1 MKSLIFLFTLVLFIA
16 KIANSATKLDFRT
29 VDELSYRYYNE
40 QKWDSVI
47 MIGKKALKQDIDYY
61 YLRVRMG
68 ISYFE
73 KQEYFPA
80 ITHLKKARN
89 FNSGDPFVTDY
100 LYRSYLHSNQFEEA
114 QLIKAKIPKDTRE
127 TLDSKSGFVEQI
139 HFEGGYTLS
148 SDRSPNNLSDLMG
161 KDSIYGEQDLYG
173 NNIYSNLGLKLRISN
188 RVGFSLAYN
197 YLNFNKTK
205 YIQYGHFEDQRL
217 GIADSNWG
225 KNYLYSFPWVVHDTS
240 FHYKV
245 SQHEVHLGATVVL
258 PAGFKIMPSFH
269 FIHVTYTM
277 TNASYSTKAVQDTA
291 FYSAFDSTYH
301 TFPYTRYLYSFDQKD
316 TSFNNYLIGLRI
328 TKDLGIFDI
337 GISGSWSNLN
347 NKKQIQAGVLLTYY
361 PLGNLNLYGTTT
373 ITGFFQGRD
382 KRLLLSQVV
391 GGKITQWMWLEG
403 NLYWGDYTNA
413 NIYNGS
419 VVYNNNDIIDYRAS
433 ANLIFIVGEHLQ
445 LSLIYQYFRKESQQL
460 YYIKTTDPVTNEVNE
475 MPQIKNNPY
484 NTNTIIGGITWKL

>member
-1 MKSLIFLFTLVLFIA
+1 
-16 KIANSATKLDFRT
+16 
-29 VDELSYRYYNE
+29 
-40 QKWDSVI
+40 
-47 MIGKKALKQDIDYY
+47 
-61 YLRVRMG
+61 
-68 ISYFE
+68 
-73 KQEYFPA
+73 
-80 ITHLKKARN
+80 
-89 FNSGDPFVTDY
+89 
-100 LYRSYLHSNQFEEA
+100 
-114 QLIKAKIPKDTRE
+114 
-127 TLDSKSGFVEQI
+127 
-139 HFEGGYTLS
+139 
-148 SDRSPNNLSDLMG
+148 
-161 KDSIYGEQDLYG
+161 
-173 NNIYSNLGLKLRISN
+173 
-188 RVGFSLAYN
+188 
-197 YLNFNKTK
+197 
-205 YIQYGHFEDQRL
+205 
-217 GIADSNWG
+217 
-225 KNYLYSFPWVVHDTS
+225 
-240 FHYKV
+240 
-245 SQHEVHLGATVVL
+245 
-258 PAGFKIMPSFH
+258 
-269 FIHVTYTM
+269 M

-328 TKDLGIFDI
+328 TKDLGTFDI

-391 GGKITQWMWLEG
+391 GGKIIPWMWLEG

-419 VVYNNNDIIDYRAS
+419 VVYNNNDIIDYRAG

-445 LSLIYQYFRKESQQL
+445 LSLIYQYFRKKSHQL